1 MSTEHCAGFFLNTF
15 DAILVGQLRVI
26 CGRGFMK
33 IPLPFW
39 GRDTPEYKRRSTEK
53 EMVLNNLFII
63 YVGWRGLFEHI
74 FPNIFKGLFVIDG
87 CDLFACLSWIW
98 LTLIKYL
105 SQLQSG

>member
-1 MSTEHCAGFFLNTF
+1 MNTL
-15 DAILVGQLRVI
+15 DSILIGQPDVI

-39 GRDTPEYKRRSTEK
+39 GRDTPEYKRRSTER
-53 EMVLNNLFII
+53 EMVLINLFMWD
-63 YVGWRGLFEHI
+63 GGLSEHI